1 MDEAIDIIQSG
12 GTVQIIHTLIM
23 LSVSTI
29 NMFIFPFLPF
39 LLKYPEFLCSPKDDY
54 KPFFTHCNQ
63 HVFCEQSTELNYSVD
78 GNNSLHNWALSFNIY
93 CSSSNA
99 NKFIACYLIG
109 SVVLSLVF
117 AYVGDNYGRKKLYQ
131 YLTVVNAVGY
141 LLLTIPFNTSMIC
154 LGMFVQGVSS
164 YLIAFSS
171 VIVTEYLTRANS
183 GWLTALNTSGSFL
196 LCLFMCVVYVHL
208 NSTLLMF
215 VIVVGMSCGVCYYTF
230 SYATESCF
238 WFICKNR
245 VSECFNMLK
254 QIAYFNGRINDFE
267 NINQER
273 FETDKVE
280 IISHTDFIWNIFKY
294 DSQRKR
300 LIVHSI
306 LWFCCSFSFFG
317 VIFQISLIESEF
329 NKKYFLSYLAVFL
342 SQVITGIIADVYGRQ
357 RCVMY
362 ASYLSGIAC
371 FVFALAS
378 QDHVVK
384 LISFMFVLLG
394 SSASNSVLFIFTAED
409 FPTAIRCTV
418 MGFVFVISRLA
429 GLVAY
434 FVVSNITK
442 PELLFALLS
451 CSAGRIS
458 ELLEDTHELIL
469 DDEVPENKKDLPFKK
484 KRNRALR
491 KDFKSGCSDLY
502 FLTSDDESFNKGQLY
517 V

>member
-12 GTVQIIHTLIM
+12 GRVQIIHTLMIV
-23 LSVSTI
+23 SVSMI

-39 LLKYPEFLCSPKDDY
+39 LMKYPQFLCSPKDDY
-54 KPFFTHCNQ
+54 KPFFTQCNQ
-63 HVFCEQSTELNYSVD
+63 NIFCEQSTELNYNID
-78 GNNSLHNWALSFNIY
+78 THNSLHNWAYKYNIY
-93 CSSSNA
+93 CSLSYA
-99 NKFIACYLIG
+99 NKFIVYYLIG
-109 SVVLSLVF
+109 SVLVSLIF
-117 AYVGDNYGRKKLYQ
+117 SYIGDNYGRKKLYQ
-131 YLTVVNAVGY
+131 YLTIINAVGY
-141 LLLTIPFNTSMIC
+141 VVLALSFNKSMIC
-154 LGMFVQGVSS
+154 LGMFIQGVSS

-183 GWLTALNTSGSFL
+183 GWLTALNTSSSFL
-196 LCLFMCVVYVHL
+196 LCLFMCVVYVYI
-208 NSTLLMF
+208 NNTFIVF
-215 VIVVGMSCGVCYYTF
+215 VIVVAVSVGVCYYTF

-245 VSECFNMLK
+245 VNDCFNMLK

-280 IISHTDFIWNIFKY
+280 IISHTDLIWNIFNY

-300 LIVHSI
+300 LIIHSI
-306 LWFCCSFSFFG
+306 LWFCCSFSFYG
-317 VIFQISLIESEF
+317 VIFQISLIDSEF
-329 NKKYFLSYLAVFL
+329 NKKYFLSYLAIFL
-342 SQVITGIIADVYGRQ
+342 SQIITGIIADVYGRQ

-378 QDHVVK
+378 QNNILK
-384 LISFMFVLLG
+384 LISFMFVLVG

-418 MGFVFVISRLA
+418 MGFVFVMSRLA
-429 GLVAY
+429 GLCAY
-434 FVVSNITK
+434 FVVNNITK
-442 PELLFALLS
+442 SELLLALLS
-451 CSAGRIS
+451 CLAGRIS